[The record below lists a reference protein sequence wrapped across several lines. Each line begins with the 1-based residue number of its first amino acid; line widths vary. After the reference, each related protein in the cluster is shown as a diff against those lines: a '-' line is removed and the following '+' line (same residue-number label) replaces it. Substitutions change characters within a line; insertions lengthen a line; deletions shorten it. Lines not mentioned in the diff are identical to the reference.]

1 MKNYSLIAVII
12 LYVLVVIG
20 CKPENDKP
28 ENNNK
33 TPEIQIQSDVI
44 IAGKEAVK
52 IADSIMYIANVQNID
67 PEEAYYMDK
76 WLGGTKIQV
85 LAELI
90 FNAVYAGKLKAYNYM
105 SGDEM
110 TIEDVK
116 TLDSQWPRKDIGQI
130 LFTEDWYFDPNS
142 MKMYK
147 QVNSIMLAYFRYNEE
162 GELIGNQA
170 GIRVYFNN
178 TKPML
183 GAKEY

>member
-1 MKNYSLIAVII
+1 MKHTLLITVI
-12 LYVLVVIG
+12 LYLIINIIA
-20 CKPENDKP
+20 CKSENGNT
-28 ENNNK
+28 ENLNK
-33 TPEIQIQSDVI
+33 TPEIQIQSDI
-44 IAGKEAVK
+44 LIAGKEAVK

-76 WLGGTKIQV
+76 WLGGAKIQV

-90 FNAVYAGKLKAYNYM
+90 FNAVYDGKLKAYNYM
-105 SGDEM
+105 SGNEM

-116 TLDSQWPRKDIGQI
+116 ALDAQWNRKDIGQI
-130 LFTEDWYFDPNS
+130 LFTEDWFFDSNS
-142 MKMYK
+142 LKMYK
-147 QVNSIMLAYFRYNEE
+147 QVNSVMLAYFRYNED